1 MATKPDA
8 QKNKEFKLVPA
19 GTHMAR
25 CYQFIHLGHV
35 PNTFPG
41 ATSPTV
47 NKIRLTW
54 ELPDEMVTFNEE
66 KGPQP
71 FSMSQEYTLSMNEKA
86 NLRKMVESLF
96 GQKLSDE
103 EAENFDTELLVGKP
117 CLLTIVH
124 TTKGDK
130 TYAGVQNVTSLPKGM
145 PVPEPVNKSN
155 IITWENMSTED
166 FNNLPPFIQDKM
178 KQAAEYGP
186 WCEKNGVAA
195 IPF

>member
-1 MATKPDA
+1 MATRPD
-8 QKNKEFKLVPA
+8 KSNGKDFKLVPA

-41 ATSPTV
+41 ATTSTV

-54 ELPDEMVTFNEE
+54 ELPDEKAVFNAE
-66 KGPQP
+66 KGEQP
-71 FSMSQEYTLSMNEKA
+71 FVMSQEYTLSMNEKA
-86 NLRKMVESLF
+86 NLRKMIESLF

-124 TTKGDK
+124 TVKGDK
-130 TYAGVQNVTSLPKGM
+130 TYTNVQNVTSLPKGM
-145 PVPEPVNKSN
+145 PVPEQINKSS
-155 IITWENMSTED
+155 IITWENMSTEE
-166 FNNLPPFIQDKM
+166 FNNLPPFLQDKM

-186 WCEKNGVAA
+186 WCEKNGVSS